1 MEFDKTVLVLA
12 HSDYLNTDA
21 GVEKIMQ
28 GQQKLF
34 LENQI
39 NFVVVYPI
47 RKEVAVL
54 GQIHEITTSKYG
66 LIVNGQHREKID
78 DKKLTGLLGM
88 PGLKAVI
95 VHELVTFRKN
105 EKLFELFDRMTCPV
119 YYYVHDYAMV
129 CYSHTLMKNN
139 REFCGT
145 KPLSL
150 EKCKGCK
157 YYLQG
162 KLNSL
167 WQHKFVKRY
176 PKITY
181 IFPSEVVREIWK
193 NTFSAPNRL
202 LVVPNTKFGEETRSY
217 AERDKNTKI
226 RIAFIGYGRVEKG
239 WNIWKKICEKFDRQ
253 YDLYVLG
260 DGDCEGNVT
269 KVSVSVSKDGPNA
282 MVDAICRHNIDIAF
296 LWSTRPETY
305 SYTFYES
312 YVSGC
317 YVITGSSSGNIAAM
331 TKEYQ
336 CGAVFET
343 EEELFAYLECE
354 EQVRAAIDKMYGEKK
369 SCPTALK
376 DNDEILKII
385 KGEQK

>member
-34 LENQI
+34 LENQT
-39 NFVVVYPI
+39 NFAVVYPI
-47 RKEVAVL
+47 RKEVRIL
-54 GQIHEITTSKYG
+54 GEIHEITTSKYG
-66 LIVNGQHREKID
+66 LIVNGQYREEMN
-78 DKKLTGLLGM
+78 DKKLIGLLGM
-88 PGLKAVI
+88 PGLEAVI
-95 VHELVTFRKN
+95 IHELVTFRKN

-145 KPLSL
+145 GPLSWK
-150 EKCKGCK
+150 KCHHCK

-162 KLNSL
+162 KWNSL
-167 WQHKFVKRY
+167 WQQKFVKRY

-181 IFPSEVVREIWK
+181 IFPSEVVKEIWQ
-193 NTFSAPNRL
+193 NTFQAPNKL
-202 LVVPNTKFGEETRSY
+202 LVVPNTRFREEKLSY
-217 AERDKNTKI
+217 AAKDRNDKI
-226 RIAFIGYGRVEKG
+226 RMAFIGYGRIEKG
-239 WNIWKKICEKFDRQ
+239 WNIWKKICKDYEEQ

-260 DGDCEGNVT
+260 DGECEGNVI
-269 KVSVSVSKDGPNA
+269 KVPVSVSKDGPNA
-282 MVDAICRHNIDIAF
+282 MIDAIRKYNIDIAF

-317 YVITGSSSGNIAAM
+317 YIITGSQSGNIAAM
-331 TKEYQ
+331 TRGYQ
-336 CGAVFET
+336 CGQVFQT
-343 EEELFAYLECE
+343 EEKLFSYLENV
-354 EQVRAAIDKMYGEKK
+354 EQVRDDIETMHKEREAY
-369 SCPTALK
+369 PTALE

-385 KGEQK
+385 EGEKN

>member
-34 LENQI
+34 LENQT

-47 RKEVAVL
+47 RKEVCIRGNV
-54 GQIHEITTSKYG
+54 HEITTSKYG
-66 LIVNGQHREKID
+66 LLVNGQRRED
-78 DKKLTGLLGM
+78 MNDKKLMGLLGM
-88 PGLKAVI
+88 PGLWAVI

-129 CYSHTLMKNN
+129 CYSHTLMRNN
-139 REFCGT
+139 LEFCGT
-145 KPLSL
+145 EPLSL
-150 EKCKGCK
+150 GKCKGCR

-162 KLNSL
+162 KWNSL

-181 IFPSEVVREIWK
+181 IFPSEVVKEIWQ
-193 NTFSAPNRL
+193 NTFQATNEL
-202 LVVPNTKFGEETRSY
+202 LVVPNTKFGGEEQLY
-217 AERDKNTKI
+217 AAKDRNDKIK
-226 RIAFIGYGRVEKG
+226 IAFIGYGRIEKG
-239 WNIWKKICEKFDRQ
+239 WNIWKKICRDYDEQ
-253 YDLYVLG
+253 YDLFVLG
-260 DGDCEGNVT
+260 DGKCEGKVT
-269 KVSVSVSKDGPNA
+269 KVTVSVSKDGPNA
-282 MVDAICRHNIDIAF
+282 MIDAIRKHNIDVAF

-317 YVITGSSSGNIAAM
+317 YIITGSQSGNIAAM
-331 TKEYQ
+331 TRGYQ
-336 CGAVFET
+336 CGQVFET
-343 EEELFAYLECE
+343 EKKLFSYLENE
-354 EQVRAAIDKMYGEKK
+354 EQVRDDIEAMHKERESY
-369 SCPTALK
+369 PTALE

-385 KGEQK
+385 KGERN

>member
-1 MEFDKTVLVLA
+1 MEFDKTILVLA

-28 GQQKLF
+28 GQQKIF
-34 LENQI
+34 LENQT

-47 RKEVAVL
+47 RKEVRIL
-54 GQIHEITTSKYG
+54 GEVHEITTSKYG
-66 LIVNGQHREKID
+66 LIVNGQHRETIN
-78 DKKLTGLLGM
+78 DKKMVGLLGM
-88 PGLKAVI
+88 PGLQAVI

-105 EKLFELFDRMTCPV
+105 EKLFELFDHMTCPV

-129 CYSHTLMKNN
+129 CYNHTLMRNN

-145 KPLSL
+145 QSLSW
-150 EKCKGCK
+150 EKCHNCK

-162 KLNSL
+162 KWNSL

-181 IFPSEVVREIWK
+181 IFPSEIVKEIWQ
-193 NTFSAPNRL
+193 NTFQAPNKL
-202 LVVPNTKFGEETRSY
+202 FVVPNTKFREEIFSYVAKDRS
-217 AERDKNTKI
+217 DKI
-226 RIAFIGYGRVEKG
+226 RMAFIGYGRIEKG
-239 WNIWKKICEKFDRQ
+239 WNIWKKICKDYDEQ

-260 DGDCEGNVT
+260 DGECEGKVT
-269 KVSVSVSKDGPNA
+269 KVPVSVSKDGPNA
-282 MVDAICRHNIDIAF
+282 MIDAIRNNNIDMAF

-317 YVITGSSSGNIAAM
+317 FIITGSQSGNIAAM
-331 TKEYQ
+331 TRKYQ
-336 CGAVFET
+336 CGQVFQT
-343 EEELFAYLECE
+343 EEELFFYLKCE
-354 EQVRAAIDKMYGEKK
+354 EQVRRSIETMYRENAYY
-369 SCPTALK
+369 PTALE

-385 KGEQK
+385 KGEKN

>member
-34 LENQI
+34 LENQT
-39 NFVVVYPI
+39 NFAVVYPI
-47 RKEVAVL
+47 RKEVRIL
-54 GQIHEITTSKYG
+54 GEIHEITTSKYG
-66 LIVNGQHREKID
+66 LIVNGQYREEMN
-78 DKKLTGLLGM
+78 DKKLIGLLGM
-88 PGLKAVI
+88 PGLEAVI
-95 VHELVTFRKN
+95 IHELVTFRKN

-145 KPLSL
+145 GPLSWK
-150 EKCKGCK
+150 KCHYCK

-162 KLNSL
+162 KWNSL
-167 WQHKFVKRY
+167 WQQKFVKRY

-181 IFPSEVVREIWK
+181 IFPSEVVKEIWQ
-193 NTFSAPNRL
+193 NTFQAPNKL
-202 LVVPNTKFGEETRSY
+202 LVVPNTRFREEKLSY
-217 AERDKNTKI
+217 AAKDRNDKI
-226 RIAFIGYGRVEKG
+226 RMAFIGYGRIEKG
-239 WNIWKKICEKFDRQ
+239 WNIWKKICKDYEEQ

-260 DGDCEGNVT
+260 DGECEGNVI
-269 KVSVSVSKDGPNA
+269 KVPVSVSKDGPNA
-282 MVDAICRHNIDIAF
+282 MIDAIRKYNIDIAF

-317 YVITGSSSGNIAAM
+317 YIITGSQSGNIAAM
-331 TKEYQ
+331 TRGYQ
-336 CGAVFET
+336 CGQVFQT
-343 EEELFAYLECE
+343 EEKLFSYLENV
-354 EQVRAAIDKMYGEKK
+354 EQVRDDIETMHKEREAY
-369 SCPTALK
+369 PTALE

-385 KGEQK
+385 EGEKN

>member
-1 MEFDKTVLVLA
+1 MEFNKTVLVLA
-12 HSDYLNTDA
+12 HSDYLVTDA

-34 LENQI
+34 LENHI
-39 NFVVVYPI
+39 NFIVVYPI
-47 RKEVAVL
+47 RKEVRIRGNV
-54 GQIHEITTSKYG
+54 HEITTRKYG
-66 LIVNGQHREKID
+66 LIVNGQHREDIN
-78 DKKLTGLLGM
+78 DKKLMGLLGM
-88 PGLKAVI
+88 LGLQAVI
-95 VHELVTFRKN
+95 VHELVTFRKS

-145 KPLSL
+145 QALSW
-150 EKCKGCK
+150 EKCKGCR

-162 KLNSL
+162 KWNSL

-181 IFPSEVVREIWK
+181 IFPSEIVKEIWQ
-193 NTFSAPNRL
+193 NTFQASNKL
-202 LVVPNTKFGEETRSY
+202 LVVPNTKFCKETRSY
-217 AERDKNTKI
+217 AVKNKKDKI
-226 RIAFIGYGRVEKG
+226 RIAFIGYGRIEKG
-239 WNIWKKICEKFDRQ
+239 WNVWKKICENFDEK

-260 DGDCEGNVT
+260 DGDCDGKVT
-269 KVSVSVSKDGPNA
+269 KVPVSVSKDGPNA
-282 MVDAICRHNIDIAF
+282 MVDAIRRHNIDIAF

-317 YVITGSSSGNIAAM
+317 YVITGSQSGNIASM
-331 TKEYQ
+331 TKAYQ
-336 CGAVFET
+336 CGQVFET

-354 EQVRAAIDKMYGEKK
+354 EQVRGTIEAMYGEKTEY
-369 SCPTALK
+369 PTALE
-376 DNDEILKII
+376 DNDEILEII
-385 KGEQK
+385 KGEK